1 MNDHLE
7 MHTKE
12 IGGRESAGAKRLR
25 LIRIA
30 EGETNSSRWAKRLGW
45 TLPQLSNYENGVTI
59 SRNAAIQMANRID
72 GLTTDYILRGVTNG
86 LTIDLK
92 RRLEEAEAAAER
104 SDESQSN

>member
-72 GLTTDYILRGVTNG
+72 GLTTDQ
-86 LTIDLK
+86 K
-92 RRLEEAEAAAER
+92 RRLEEAEAAEQSGEAA
-104 SDESQSN
+104 QSNR